1 MTLEL
6 CILYL
11 HNKKFFTVLNG
22 LFSIDLGYTGW
33 SRIIGTVMGN
43 VDVAT
48 VLLMPRLQ
56 NPTSFIKTTF
66 FNPLLHENSIN
77 IVQNFEKSCQ

>member
-1 MTLEL
+1 MLNFQVSCQL
-6 CILYL
+6 
-11 HNKKFFTVLNG
+11 KRWVKFRGTKL
-22 LFSIDLGYTGW
+22 STGW
-33 SRIIGTVMGN
+33 SRIIGTVRGN